1 MKECNLENF
10 FYTNRNHPDLDTL
23 VTFVTNNYNLFIDS
37 KIIDNNGV
45 DVTNKY
51 MDYETN
57 THIGTTETINVI
69 HEIELGLF
77 INNGNKTPIYKKY
90 IGTNNND
97 ANLGALII
105 TYKEYYCI
113 VWVEISI
120 IDNIQD
126 IEIYSFNVLSFPA
139 PKLCP
144 VDKLLHEI
152 DIYNKGQKQWK
163 ISTMK

>member
-1 MKECNLENF
+1 MENF

-57 THIGTTETINVI
+57 TYISTTETINII
-69 HEIELGLF
+69 HDIELGVF
-77 INNGNKTPIYKKY
+77 INSGNKNPIYKKY
-90 IGTNNND
+90 ICANNNV

-105 TYKEYYCI
+105 TYKEHYCI
-113 VWVEISI
+113 VWVEISN
-120 IDNIQD
+120 IDNTQD
-126 IEIYSFNVLSFPA
+126 IEIYSFNILSLNKYSPH
-139 PKLCP
+139 PMHHLSS
-144 VDKLLHEI
+144 VDKLLYEI
-152 DIYNKGQKQWK
+152 DVYNKGQKNDEK
-163 ISTMK
+163 